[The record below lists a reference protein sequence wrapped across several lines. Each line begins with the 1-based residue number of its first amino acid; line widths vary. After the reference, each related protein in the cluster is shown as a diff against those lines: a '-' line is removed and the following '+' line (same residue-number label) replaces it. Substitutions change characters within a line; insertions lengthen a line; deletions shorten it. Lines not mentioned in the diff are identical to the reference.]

1 MTSHKPA
8 GGFLL
13 VASPELLDPNFRQTV
28 VLIVAH
34 DKDGSFGFVLN
45 RPLEQR
51 LVEVLPDVDPR
62 GADVLLFEGGPV
74 KTDMVQF
81 VTSRGDVGRAAVPG
95 VRVGAGLEELLALD
109 VDAEEVHA
117 YVGYAGWGE
126 GQLERET
133 EEGSWIIA
141 PARAEHVFG
150 IPAVRLWATVLR
162 ELGGEYAWMSLKGGR
177 PVDN

>member
-1 MTSHKPA
+1 MTVHKA
-8 GGFLL
+8 GGGFLL

-34 DKDGSFGFVLN
+34 DADGSFGLVLN

-51 LVEVLPDVDPR
+51 LVDVLPEVDPR
-62 GADVLLFEGGPV
+62 GAEVPLLEGGPV

-81 VTSRGDVGRAAVPG
+81 VTTRGDVGRAVVPG
-95 VRVGAGLEELLALD
+95 VRVGAGLDELIEL
-109 VDAEEVHA
+109 EVECEQIHA

-133 EEGSWIIA
+133 EEGSWIVA
-141 PARAEHVFG
+141 PARAEHVFEV
-150 IPAVRLWATVLR
+150 PADRLWASVLR
-162 ELGGEYAWMSLKGGR
+162 ELGGEYAWMALKGGR
-177 PVDN
+177 PADN

>member
-1 MTSHKPA
+1 MATHKA
-8 GGFLL
+8 GGGFLL

-34 DKDGSFGFVLN
+34 DGEGSFGLVLN

-51 LVEVLPDVDPR
+51 LGEVLPDGDPR
-62 GADVLLFEGGPV
+62 AADVVLFEGGPV

-81 VTSRGDVGRAAVPG
+81 VTARGDLGRAVVPG
-95 VRVGAGLEELLALD
+95 VRVGAGLDELLDLE
-109 VDAEEVHA
+109 VEPEEIHA
-117 YVGYAGWGE
+117 YVGYAGWGG

-141 PARAEHVFG
+141 PARAEHVFEV
-150 IPAVRLWATVLR
+150 PADRLWVSVLR
-162 ELGGEYAWMSLKGGR
+162 ELGGEYAWMALKGGR
-177 PVDN
+177 AVDN